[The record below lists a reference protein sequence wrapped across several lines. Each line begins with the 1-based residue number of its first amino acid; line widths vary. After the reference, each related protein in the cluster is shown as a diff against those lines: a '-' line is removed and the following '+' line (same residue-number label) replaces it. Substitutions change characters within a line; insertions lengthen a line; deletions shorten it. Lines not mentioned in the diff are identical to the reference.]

1 MSSTTRR
8 TTRPRPGRAPAPSPS
23 RTPLVVVAVVAAV
36 VLVALA
42 VALVAGSGDDGT
54 ATDTT
59 SADPDTGTE
68 EAAGTG
74 AVPDDSPV
82 TVDGT
87 GLPMLSD
94 PGSDPAVGSKMPT
107 LSGTG
112 LDGSA
117 LTIPATGRPTMIV
130 FVAHWCPHCQ
140 AEVPVVQQWVDD
152 GGLPDGVDLV
162 AVSTAVDP
170 RRPNYPPGDWLARE
184 GWTAPVLV
192 DGNDAAARAA
202 GLSAYPFFV
211 GVDAEGE
218 VIGRASGELTT
229 DQLDAI
235 AADLVGTTP

>member
-1 MSSTTRR
+1 
-8 TTRPRPGRAPAPSPS
+8 
-23 RTPLVVVAVVAAV
+23 VVAVVAAV

-59 SADPDTGTE
+59 SPDPDTGTE

-74 AVPDDSPV
+74 TVPDDSPV

-87 GLPMLSD
+87 GLPMLS
-94 PGSDPAVGSKMPT
+94 GSGTDPAVGSTMPT

-117 LTIPATGRPTMIV
+117 LTIPAPGRPTMIM

-140 AEVPVVQQWVDD
+140 AEVPVVQQWVDG

-162 AVSTAVDP
+162 AVSTAVDS
-170 RRPNYPPGDWLARE
+170 RRPNYPPGDWLDRE

-192 DGNDAAARAA
+192 DGNAAAARAA

-235 AADLVGTTP
+235 AADLVATAP